1 MTATATKTIQRISQD
16 DAHAFLKAERADKD
30 GVLIGGASRW
40 FGYFEDG
47 VLIGCAAMTD
57 YRHYAKIGRLFVIS
71 SRRRQGIGFELL
83 KHAISTV
90 PNKPVRGYA
99 NERSEHLNERLGFAY
114 VKTFKNGVVLM
125 ERPPLA

>member
-16 DAHAFLKAERADKD
+16 DAHAFLKAERADK
-30 GVLIGGASRW
+30 
-40 FGYFEDG
+40 DG

-114 VKTFKNGVVLM
+114 VKTFKNGVILM